1 MKLEISVPEVVNIFK
16 EIQEQPEKLYEMIR
30 TDIKETIGQYLS
42 GLMGA
47 ELTHFLGRKRYER
60 CQGDVNHRNGSYD
73 RNFTLK
79 GIGEVDLQVP
89 RDRKG
94 AFKTHVIPR
103 WKRYEDALRQDVC
116 LMFLTGIS
124 TRSLSMISKK
134 LIGRKISAGEVSNVN
149 KQLIEAAEKWRTRD
163 LSQESI
169 KYMFLDGVCF
179 DMRIGKSIETVPVLV
194 AIGVKKTGHKLVLG
208 LQAGDKESASNWREF
223 FKDLKAR
230 GFNGQ
235 EVTLGIMDGL
245 PGLERVFKEEFSN
258 AKTQR
263 CQVHVAK
270 NVLAKVPKKFKKAVA
285 DDIRSIFYAS
295 SKKKAMEFF
304 SEFEKR
310 WDKDLPSTVK
320 CLDNSIIACLT
331 FFAFP
336 EEE

>member
-1 MKLEISVPEVVNIFK
+1 MKLEISVPEVIDIFK
-16 EIQEQPEKLYEMIR
+16 EIQEQPEQLYEMIR
-30 TDIKETIGQYLS
+30 ADIKETIGQYLS
-42 GLMGA
+42 GLMAA

-60 CQGDVNHRNGSYD
+60 RQGNVNHRNGSYGHG
-73 RNFTLK
+73 FTLK

-103 WKRYEDALRQDVC
+103 GKRYEDALRQDVC

-124 TRSLSMISKK
+124 TRSLSMISIK

-149 KQLIEAAEKWRTRD
+149 KQMIEAAEKWRTRD
-163 LSQESI
+163 LTNESI

-179 DMRIGKSIETVPVLV
+179 DMRIGKSIDTVPVLV

-208 LQAGDKESASNWREF
+208 MQAGDKESASNWREF
-223 FKDLKAR
+223 LKDLKAR

-235 EVTLGIMDGL
+235 EVTLGIVDGL

-295 SKKKAMEFF
+295 SKKNAMEFF
-304 SEFEKR
+304 SEF
-310 WDKDLPSTVK
+310 
-320 CLDNSIIACLT
+320 
-331 FFAFP
+331 
-336 EEE
+336 